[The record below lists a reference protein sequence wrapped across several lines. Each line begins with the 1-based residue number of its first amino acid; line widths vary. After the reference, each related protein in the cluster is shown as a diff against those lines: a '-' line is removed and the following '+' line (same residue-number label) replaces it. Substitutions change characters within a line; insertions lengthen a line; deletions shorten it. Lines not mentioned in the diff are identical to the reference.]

1 MHPLFS
7 PFPKCHAAA
16 MLLGGA
22 GKFCGPGAYSCQS
35 GKAVAAIERSRAAKA
50 CVRSGWRGVELRGG
64 VVPGP
69 FLDSGGRPTAERP
82 GPRASH
88 MAGTPDRS

>member
-1 MHPLFS
+1 MHPLFT
-7 PFPKCHAAA
+7 PCPKCHAAA

-35 GKAVAAIERSRAAKA
+35 GKAVAAIERSRAATA
-50 CVRSGWRGVELRGG
+50 CPVWMVSCRTAGG

-88 MAGTPDRS
+88 MAGKPDRS